1 MRPRGLAGSIVAI
14 LASVATA
21 ASAADPPTLR
31 PATDLLTS
39 YDVAPYGGATLGG
52 RNGAPKAGAVLEVG
66 PAVKSDHRLAAQLHD
81 IGIRDGADF
90 GDKGRWYLFAA
101 GSGRAVGLNVQRD
114 PEGLLHNYGWSSDPA
129 AAVGDIQ
136 AGVGFRKGPAQTS
149 LGFVHRQF
157 RPANAMQNIDFDNK
171 DDMVAL
177 TFAVKPGR

>member
-1 MRPRGLAGSIVAI
+1 MRPLGLAGGIAGI

-21 ASAADPPTLR
+21 ASAAEPPTTK
-31 PATDLLTS
+31 PAPS
-39 YDVAPYGGATLGG
+39 YDVAPYGGSTLGG
-52 RNGAPKAGAVLEVG
+52 RNGGPKPGAVVEVG
-66 PAVKSDHRLAAQLHD
+66 PAVKSDKVAAQLKD
-81 IGIRDGADF
+81 IGVRDGADF

-114 PEGLLHNYGWSSDPA
+114 PEGLLRNYGWSSDPA

-149 LGFVHRQF
+149 LGYVHRQF

-177 TFAVKPGR
+177 TFAIKPGR